1 METGEGAA
9 DCSQTVE
16 RLYQFIDGELT
27 DERRQQ
33 IERHLDECS
42 PCLQAV
48 GFERELRVVIANRCK
63 DRVPEELRQRI
74 KAALQKEEQESR

>member
-9 DCSQTVE
+9 DCGQTVE

-27 DERRQQ
+27 DERRHQ

-48 GFERELRVVIANRCK
+48 GFERELRIVIANRCK

-74 KAALQKEEQESR
+74 RAALEKEEQQSQ

>member
-1 METGEGAA
+1 MGLQTAVE
-9 DCSQTVE
+9 TVE

-27 DERRQQ
+27 DERRHQ

-48 GFERELRVVIANRCK
+48 GFERELR
-63 DRVPEELRQRI
+63 DRDRQPVQGPG
-74 KAALQKEEQESR
+74 A

>member
-1 METGEGAA
+1 METGDGAA
-9 DCSQTVE
+9 DCGQTVE

-74 KAALQKEEQESR
+74 KAALEKEEQQSK

>member
-1 METGEGAA
+1 MGTGEEAA
-9 DCSQTVE
+9 DCGQTVE

-27 DERRQQ
+27 DERRHQ

-48 GFERELRVVIANRCK
+48 GFERELRTVIANRCK

-74 KAALQKEEQESR
+74 KAALEKEDQQSR

>member
-1 METGEGAA
+1 METGDGAA
-9 DCSQTVE
+9 DCGQTVE

-27 DERRQQ
+27 DERRHQ

-63 DRVPEELRQRI
+63 ERVPEELRQRI
-74 KAALQKEEQESR
+74 RAALEKEEQQSQ

>member
-1 METGEGAA
+1 METGDGAA
-9 DCSQTVE
+9 DCGQTVE

-74 KAALQKEEQESR
+74 KAALEKEEQQTK

>member
-1 METGEGAA
+1 METGDGAA
-9 DCSQTVE
+9 DCGQTVE

-48 GFERELRVVIANRCK
+48 GFERELRIVIANRCK

-74 KAALQKEEQESR
+74 RAALEKEDQQSQ